1 MNKSVDEKNPN
12 YHPYPSPWYA
22 WLTVAVFFVAYIFSF
37 IDRMILSLLVEPMKR
52 DLVLTDTQFSLLQG
66 FAFALLYTFAGL
78 PLGRLL
84 DRTKRVRVAAYG
96 VGFWSLMT
104 TVCGMVGSFWQ
115 LFLARV
121 GVGVGEATLSPAAY
135 SIFADSFEPRR
146 LGLVL
151 GIYNVGASIGAGLA
165 MIIGGYVVH
174 AVTTMDQV
182 VLPFIGQIHAWQMTF
197 LVVGPPGIIVALFV
211 ARLREPARQGIA
223 KNSELASIP
232 LKEVL
237 AFAKRHRR
245 SLTLHHL
252 GVGLTSMS
260 AFGAMSWTPALLTR
274 VYQWPSDKIGLWL
287 GIAIIIGGVLGF
299 IGGGWLGDKL
309 SQRDGIRGRLR
320 VGVLFALIGLPAALI
335 FSWHPNPYVTVA
347 LVGVIYMC
355 AAGALPSAVAVLNEL
370 APNQMRAQL
379 AALFIF
385 SVNIVGLGFG
395 ATLVALASDYI
406 FTGDTG
412 LRYALVL
419 TTPIGYVLS
428 AICFRL
434 SYRAFE
440 RSFAIES

>member
-1 MNKSVDEKNPN
+1 VDEQNIGR
-12 YHPYPSPWYA
+12 HPYPAPWYA

-66 FAFALLYTFAGL
+66 FAFAVLYTFAGL

-104 TVCGMVGSFWQ
+104 AVCGMVGSFWQ

-151 GIYNVGASIGAGLA
+151 GVYNVGASIGAGLA

-174 AVTTMDQV
+174 AVTTMNQV
-182 VLPFIGQIHAWQMTF
+182 VLPYIGEIHAWQMVF
-197 LVVGPPGIIVALFV
+197 LIVGPPGIIVALFV
-211 ARLREPARQGIA
+211 AALREPARQGVA
-223 KNSELASIP
+223 GGTALESIP
-232 LKEVL
+232 LREVL
-237 AFAKRHRR
+237 SFVKRNRR
-245 SLTLHHL
+245 SLALHHM

-260 AFGAMSWTPALLTR
+260 AFGAMSWTPALLSR
-274 VYQWPSDKIGLWL
+274 VHQWPSDRIGLTI
-287 GIAIIIGGVLGF
+287 GVAIIIGGVLGF
-299 IGGGWLGDKL
+299 VGGGWLGDKL
-309 SQRDGIRGRLR
+309 SRRSGFKGRLQ
-320 VGVLFALIGLPAALI
+320 VGVLVALIGLPATII

-355 AAGALPSAVAVLNEL
+355 AAGSLPSAVAVLNEL
-370 APNQMRAQL
+370 APNQMRGQL

-385 SVNIVGLGFG
+385 SVNIIGLGFG

-406 FTGDTG
+406 FTGDMG
-412 LRYALVL
+412 LRYALAL

-434 SYRAFE
+434 SYKAFE
-440 RSFAIES
+440 RSFASES